1 MATAAVAQY
10 LEHYAE
16 PIADWF
22 KAEFLPQLQR
32 TYQFVLVIPAFA
44 EPLDCLEN
52 VLPADLQ
59 QTLVIVIVNSGVDSD
74 PGAIVQTQAFLRQ
87 FHDTQAVVY
96 RLPLSKESDCLI
108 VDCTSEGRQ
117 LPPKQGV
124 GLARKIGG
132 DIALVCIQ
140 KGIVKCPWIHCTDAD
155 VKLPLNY
162 FDLEPPLS
170 EVAVAIYPFEHHPL
184 HENILSYEISLRYH
198 VLQLARSGSPYA
210 FQTIGSL
217 LKINPLHYAMVRGFP
232 KLKAAEDFYMLNKLA
247 KVGQVV
253 RLKEPVIRLSSRI
266 SQRVPFGTGAA
277 MTRFAKQ
284 PCFDLYHPQ
293 IFQHLQTWLA
303 IIPTLWR
310 DRDAIQR
317 VGIDNGWSYSPL
329 ILDALS
335 VLGLRNILPHAYQQC
350 SNSDYFQRYL
360 WIWFDA
366 FRTLKFIHHL
376 RDNGFPNLLIV
387 EAIESLAGIPQ
398 LIQHNGVSFS
408 SLQQINSKLVALEDA
423 LPKLI
428 FPIITLSR

>member
-1 MATAAVAQY
+1 MTTAAITQY

-22 KAEFLPQLQR
+22 QSEFLPQLHK

-59 QTLVIVIVNSGVDSD
+59 RTLVIVVVNSAVDSD
-74 PGAIVQTQAFLRQ
+74 PGAIVQTQAFLKQ
-87 FHDTQAVVY
+87 FHDTKAVFY
-96 RLPLSKESDCLI
+96 RLPRPQESDCLI

-117 LPPKQGV
+117 FPPKQGV

-132 DIALVCIQ
+132 DLALICIQ
-140 KGIVKCPWIHCTDAD
+140 QGIVKCPWIHCTDAD

-162 FDLEPPLS
+162 FDADPPLP

-184 HENILSYEISLRYH
+184 HENILSYEISLRYY
-198 VLQLARSGSPYA
+198 VLQLNQAGSPYA

-232 KLKAAEDFYMLNKLA
+232 KRKAAEDFYMLNKLA
-247 KVGQVV
+247 KVGQVI
-253 RLKEPVIRLSSRI
+253 RLKEPVVRLSSRM

-284 PCFDLYHPQ
+284 PCFDLYHPH
-293 IFQHLQTWLA
+293 IFQYLKTWLEV
-303 IIPTLWR
+303 IPTLWR
-310 DRDAIQR
+310 DRDSIQQK
-317 VGIDNGWSYSPL
+317 GIDHGWSHSPL

-350 SNSDYFQRYL
+350 SNSDYFHRYL
-360 WIWFDA
+360 WTWFDA
-366 FRTLKFIHHL
+366 FRTLKFIHYL
-376 RDNGFPNLLIV
+376 RDHGLPNVTIV
-387 EAIESLAGIPQ
+387 EAIASLTEIPQ
-398 LIQHNGVSFS
+398 LIQHDRSSFS
-408 SLQQINSKLVALEDA
+408 SLQQINAKLIVLEDV
-423 LPKLI
+423 LPRLI
-428 FPIITLSR
+428 

>member
-1 MATAAVAQY
+1 MATAAIAQY

-16 PIADWF
+16 PIAGRF
-22 KAEFLPQLQR
+22 QVEFLQQLNR
-32 TYQFVLVIPAFA
+32 VYQFVLVIPAFA

-59 QTLVIVIVNSGVDSD
+59 QTLVIVVVNSAVDSD
-74 PGAIVQTQAFLRQ
+74 PGAIVQTQAFLGQ
-87 FHDTQAVVY
+87 FHKTSAPISYLTLQQD
-96 RLPLSKESDCLI
+96 SDCLI
-108 VDCTSEGRQ
+108 VDCTSDGHQ
-117 LPPKQGV
+117 LPVKQGV

-132 DIALVCIQ
+132 DLALACIQ
-140 KGIVKCPWIHCTDAD
+140 QGIVKCPWIHCTDAD

-162 FDLEPPLS
+162 FDADPPLS

-184 HENILSYEISLRYH
+184 HENILSYEISLRYY
-198 VLQLARSGSPYA
+198 VLQLNQAGSPYA

-232 KLKAAEDFYMLNKLA
+232 KRKAAEDFYMLNKLA

-253 RLKEPVIRLSSRI
+253 RLKEPVIRLSSRM

-293 IFQHLQTWLA
+293 IFQHLKTWLE

-310 DRDAIQR
+310 DRNLIQQK
-317 VGIDNGWSYSPL
+317 GIDHGWSHNLL

-335 VLGLRNILPHAYQQC
+335 VLGLRDILPHAYQQC
-350 SNSDYFQRYL
+350 RNLDYFQRYL
-360 WIWFDA
+360 WTWFDA
-366 FRTLKFIHHL
+366 FRTLKFIHYL
-376 RDNGFPNLLIV
+376 RDNGFPNVPIV
-387 EAIESLAGIPQ
+387 EAIVTLKGISELTQENILLFSHLKRINTELVVLESAIGIRHP
-398 LIQHNGVSFS
+398 N
-408 SLQQINSKLVALEDA
+408 E
-423 LPKLI
+423 
-428 FPIITLSR
+428 T